1 MILVTGATGF
11 VGRALMRDLASRGMA
26 YRGASRR
33 QGTGH
38 VVVGDMTG
46 DTDWS
51 AALAGAEIV
60 IHLAARTHVLNETAT
75 DPLAAYRAV
84 NVDATLNLA
93 RQAARAGVRQFVFL
107 SSVKVNGERTLPG
120 YPFRESDPPR
130 PEDGYGISKREA
142 EDGLLELAGETGMA
156 GTVLR
161 PPLVYGPG
169 VKANFASLVRLSTT
183 GLPLPFGAV
192 RNERSLVYVGNLTDA
207 IIRVLDQPAAA
218 GQVFL
223 VADAERPSIGALVT
237 EIAAAAGKP
246 ARRFSVPPSWISA
259 ALKFLGRGAMAERLL
274 GSLTVDTGKIH
285 SLLGWTPPSSL
296 QDGLRATLGSEPLA

>member
-11 VGRALMRDLASRGMA
+11 VGQALTQDLAQRGMA
-26 YRGASRR
+26 FRGASRR
-33 QGTGH
+33 PGTGH
-38 VVVGDMTG
+38 VAVGEMTAS
-46 DTDWS
+46 TDWS
-51 AALAGAEIV
+51 AALDGVDTV

-93 RQAARAGVRQFVFL
+93 RRAVDAGVRRFVFL
-107 SSVKVNGERTLPG
+107 SSVKVNGERTAPG
-120 YPFRESDPPR
+120 HPFRESDPSR

-142 EDGLLELAGETGMA
+142 EDGLFALARETGMA
-156 GTVLR
+156 LTVLR

-169 VKANFASLVRLSTT
+169 VKANFASLVRLSTA

-207 IIRVLDQPAAA
+207 IIRVLDHPAAA

-223 VADAERPSIGALVT
+223 VADAERPSIGALAT

-246 ARRFSVPPSWISA
+246 SRLISVPPSWISG
-259 ALKFLGRGAMAERLL
+259 ALKLMGRGAMAERLL
-274 GSLTVDTGKIH
+274 GSLTVDTGKIRG
-285 SLLGWTPPSSL
+285 LLDWTPPHSL
-296 QDGLRATLGSEPLA
+296 QEGLRATLGSKPPA

>member
-11 VGRALMRDLASRGMA
+11 VGQALTKDLAQRGLA
-26 YRGASRR
+26 FRGASRA
-33 QGTGH
+33 QGTDY
-38 VVVGDMTG
+38 VAVGEVTAG
-46 DTDWS
+46 TDWS
-51 AALAGAEIV
+51 AALDGVDTV
-60 IHLAARTHVLNETAT
+60 IHLAARTHVLNETAA

-93 RQAARAGVRQFVFL
+93 RQAARAGVRRFVFL

-120 YPFRESDPPR
+120 HPFRESDPPR

-142 EDGLLELAGETGMA
+142 EDGLFALVGETGMA
-156 GTVLR
+156 VTVLR

-169 VKANFASLVRLSTT
+169 VKANFASLVRLSTA

-207 IIRVLDQPAAA
+207 IIRVLDHPAAA
-218 GQVFL
+218 GEVFL
-223 VADAERPSIGALVT
+223 VADAKTPSIGALAK

-246 ARRFSVPPSWISA
+246 ARLISVPPFWISG

-274 GSLTVDTGKIH
+274 GSLTVDTGKIAG
-285 SLLGWTPPSSL
+285 LLGWTPPYSL
-296 QDGLRATLGSEPLA
+296 QDGLRATLGSKPPA